1 MQIVFNTIASLS
13 FLVSAAVVA
22 GGVYVYNNQGAIVDD
37 IKEQITKAATDG
49 VMGGMGGS
57 ISGPKAPSSP
67 SPWTPPGL

>member
-1 MQIVFNTIASLS
+1 MPIVFNTIASLS

-57 ISGPKAPSSP
+57 VSAPKAPS